1 MNCLVALQTTAGWV
15 VDLTN
20 DGLFLQTRNSEHE
33 QDSVLQ
39 LQYIYIY
46 IYYGMSGIME
56 HMKKLE
62 GEERGIYQGGT
73 NGILRS

>member
-15 VDLTN
+15 VDLTI

-46 IYYGMSGIME
+46 YGMSGVGNGA
-56 HMKKLE
+56 H
-62 GEERGIYQGGT
+62 EEA
-73 NGILRS
+73 